1 MSTIIQTSSHVGRKS
16 RLSRND
22 TCCPPSALQIKEVT
36 GMSTTAET
44 SPLANH
50 RHRCPTTTDIG
61 WPLSTAHTLGR
72 CSECPHSNNKT
83 PVLQELIRTSTRAE
97 ASQLSDIGG
106 GQHHGVNRQHLT
118 QFDTDKSGEARNVD
132 FLHLHGT
139 TRAVFE
145 SLLVSPASGLGE
157 GQPDVGQ
164 IALIFLIVWT
174 PVYSYGVQV

>member
-1 MSTIIQTSSHVGRKS
+1 MLVLLVREEIWMSTIIQTSSHVGRKS

-44 SPLANH
+44 SPQASH
-50 RHRCPTTTDIG
+50 RHRCRTTTDIG
-61 WPLSTAHTLGR
+61 WPLSTEHTLGR
-72 CSECPHSNNKT
+72 CSECPHSNKT

-106 GQHHGVNRQHLT
+106 GQHHGVNRQHLA

-145 SLLVSPASGLGE
+145 SLLVSPASGLGK
-157 GQPDVGQ
+157 GQPDVGHS
-164 IALIFLIVWT
+164 V
-174 PVYSYGVQV
+174 

>member
-1 MSTIIQTSSHVGRKS
+1 
-16 RLSRND
+16 
-22 TCCPPSALQIKEVT
+22 
-36 GMSTTAET
+36 MSTTAET